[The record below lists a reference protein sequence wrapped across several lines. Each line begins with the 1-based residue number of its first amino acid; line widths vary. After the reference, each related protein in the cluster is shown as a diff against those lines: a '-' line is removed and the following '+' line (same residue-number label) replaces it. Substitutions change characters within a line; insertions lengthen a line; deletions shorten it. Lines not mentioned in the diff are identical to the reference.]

1 MVCVSVLQEN
11 LPSTL
16 CHLWTFDPL
25 SDRVILCFVS
35 DLFASLIRIVEAYLG
50 EGHRGHL
57 AQVPSTAPSTPA
69 GDHPA
74 ST

>member
-11 LPSTL
+11 LPLTL
-16 CHLWTFDPL
+16 CHLWTFDLL

-35 DLFASLIRIVEAYLG
+35 DLFPSLSRRVEAYLC
-50 EGHRGHL
+50 EGRRGQL
-57 AQVPSTAPSTPA
+57 AHVPSTAPSTPA